1 MFGPQPGAGSIAE
14 PVAHLIDQL
23 GKLPGV
29 GPKTAQRLAY
39 FILRQSTEE
48 ARILAQAIVQVK
60 ERIVYCSICYN
71 LTEHDPCAIC
81 ANPARDRAIICVV
94 EQPLDIL
101 AVERTHSFR
110 GLYHVLHGA
119 LSPMDGIGPGEIKI
133 EPLLRRAAEGEVAEV
148 ILATNPTMEGDATAM
163 YLTQRLHGI
172 PANGQSIRITRPARG
187 LPVGGDLEFADD
199 LTLRQALEGRSEHP

>member
-1 MFGPQPGAGSIAE
+1 
-14 PVAHLIDQL
+14 LIDQL

-39 FILRQSTEE
+39 FILRQSAEE
-48 ARILAQAIVQVK
+48 ARILASAIVQVK
-60 ERIVYCSICYN
+60 ERIVYCSVCCN

-81 ANPARDRAIICVV
+81 TNPARDRSAICVV

-101 AVERTHSFR
+101 ALERTHSFR

-119 LSPMDGIGPGEIKI
+119 LSPMDGIGPGELKI
-133 EPLLRRAAEGEVAEV
+133 EPLIRRAAEGEVNEV

-163 YLTQRLHGI
+163 YLTQRLHAL
-172 PANGQSIRITRPARG
+172 PVNGLKISVTRPARG

-199 LTLRQALEGRSEHP
+199 LTLRQALEGRREHP

>member
-1 MFGPQPGAGSIAE
+1 MFAGQPGAGSIAE

-39 FILRQSTEE
+39 FILRQPPEE
-48 ARILAQAIVQVK
+48 ARLLAEAIVQVK
-60 ERIVYCSICYN
+60 ERIVYCGICRN

-81 ANPARDRAIICVV
+81 ANPGRDQGTICVV

-101 AVERTHSFR
+101 ALERAHSYH

-119 LSPMDGIGPGEIKI
+119 LSPMDGIGPGELKI
-133 EPLLRRAAEGEVAEV
+133 DQFLLRVTTGNIQEV

-163 YLTQRLHGI
+163 YLTQRLQ
-172 PANGQSIRITRPARG
+172 GQPLKVTRPARG
-187 LPVGGDLEFADD
+187 LPMGGDLEFADD
-199 LTLRQALEGRSEHP
+199 LTLRQALEGRREYR

>member
-1 MFGPQPGAGSIAE
+1 MFASQPGAGSIAE

-39 FILRQSTEE
+39 FILRQPTEE
-48 ARILAQAIVQVK
+48 ARLLAEAIVLVK
-60 ERIVYCSICYN
+60 EKIVYCSVCRN
-71 LTEHDPCAIC
+71 LTENDPCAIC
-81 ANPARDRAIICVV
+81 ANPGRDQAAICVV

-101 AVERTHSFR
+101 ALERAHSYH

-119 LSPMDGIGPGEIKI
+119 LSPMDGIGPGELKI
-133 EPLLRRAAEGEVAEV
+133 DQFLLRVTTGDLQEV

-163 YLTQRLHGI
+163 YLTQRLQGL
-172 PANGQSIRITRPARG
+172 PVKVTRPARG
-187 LPVGGDLEFADD
+187 LPMGGDLEFADD
-199 LTLRQALEGRSEHP
+199 LTLRQALEGRREYR

>member
-1 MFGPQPGAGSIAE
+1 VFGSQPGAGSIAE

-39 FILRQSTEE
+39 FILRQSAEE
-48 ARILAQAIVQVK
+48 ARILASAIVQVK
-60 ERIVYCSICYN
+60 ERIVYCSVCCN

-81 ANPARDRAIICVV
+81 TNPARDHSAICVV

-101 AVERTHSFR
+101 ALERTHSFR

-119 LSPMDGIGPGEIKI
+119 LSPMDGIGPGELKI
-133 EPLLRRAAEGEVAEV
+133 EPLIRRAAEGGVSEV

-163 YLTQRLHGI
+163 YLTQRLHALPNHGLKI
-172 PANGQSIRITRPARG
+172 SVTRPARG

-199 LTLRQALEGRSEHP
+199 LTLRQALEGRREHP

>member
-1 MFGPQPGAGSIAE
+1 MFGSQPGAGSIAE

-39 FILRQSTEE
+39 FILRQSAEE
-48 ARILAQAIVQVK
+48 ARILANAIVQVK
-60 ERIVYCSICYN
+60 ERIVYCSVCCN

-81 ANPARDRAIICVV
+81 TNPARDRTAICVV

-101 AVERTHSFR
+101 ALERTHSFR

-119 LSPMDGIGPGEIKI
+119 LSPMDGIGPGELKI
-133 EPLLRRAAEGEVAEV
+133 EPLIRRAAEGGVNEV

-163 YLTQRLHGI
+163 YLTQRLHAL
-172 PANGQSIRITRPARG
+172 PVNGLKISVTRPARG

-199 LTLRQALEGRSEHP
+199 LTLRQALEGRREHP

>member
-1 MFGPQPGAGSIAE
+1 VFGSQPGAGSIAE

-39 FILRQSTEE
+39 FILRQSAEE
-48 ARILAQAIVQVK
+48 ARILASAIVQVK
-60 ERIVYCSICYN
+60 ERIVYCSVCCN

-81 ANPARDRAIICVV
+81 TNPARDRSAICVV

-101 AVERTHSFR
+101 ALERTHSFR

-119 LSPMDGIGPGEIKI
+119 LSPMDGIGPGELKI
-133 EPLLRRAAEGEVAEV
+133 EPLIRRAAEGEVNEV

-163 YLTQRLHGI
+163 YLTQRLHAL
-172 PANGQSIRITRPARG
+172 PVNGLKISVTRPARG

-199 LTLRQALEGRSEHP
+199 LTLRQALEGRREHP